1 MSLAPG
7 EYKILLDKIST
18 ATNEIVTRKKL
29 SEQSRDAASATAAA
43 LRELLSAEPKLAA
56 VKRQLDQA
64 RSMLSRPSPG
74 LDETCTMI
82 DAAQARALTGSRKK
96 TSKKKSSAMK
106 TTAPTAATSG
116 EKVAGKK
123 TSKKSSVA
131 TKKRAS
137 SKKAAVG

>member
-29 SEQSRDAASATAAA
+29 SEQSRGAASATAAA
-43 LRELLSAEPKLAA
+43 LWELLSAEPKLAA

-64 RSMLSRPSPG
+64 RSTLSRPSPG
-74 LDETCTMI
+74 LDEACTMV
-82 DAAQARALTGSRKK
+82 DAAQTRASTGSKKK
-96 TSKKKSSAMK
+96 TSKEQSSTTK

-116 EKVAGKK
+116 EKVAGKR
-123 TSKKSSVA
+123 TSKKSAVA
-131 TKKRAS
+131 TKKRTS
-137 SKKAAVG
+137 SKKVAVG

>member
-7 EYKILLDKIST
+7 EYKILLDKVST

-29 SEQSRDAASATAAA
+29 SEQSRGAASATAAA
-43 LRELLSAEPKLAA
+43 LRELLGAEPKLTA

-74 LDETCTMI
+74 LDEACKMV
-82 DAAQARALTGSRKK
+82 DAARARASTGSKKK
-96 TSKKKSSAMK
+96 TSKKTSSATK
-106 TTAPTAATSG
+106 TAAPTSATSG

-123 TSKKSSVA
+123 TSKKSAVA